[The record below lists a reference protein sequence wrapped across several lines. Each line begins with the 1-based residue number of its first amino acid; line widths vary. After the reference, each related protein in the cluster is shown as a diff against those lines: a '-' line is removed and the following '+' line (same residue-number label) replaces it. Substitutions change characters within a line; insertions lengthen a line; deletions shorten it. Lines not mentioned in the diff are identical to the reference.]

1 MAETVSG
8 EPSDLQD
15 LPAGEFSEWTAGMRA
30 ALRGEQPS
38 TVPCGD
44 CSACCT
50 SSQFVHVGPEETD
63 ALAHIPAP
71 LLFAAPLRPPG
82 HVVLGYDERG
92 HCPMLVD
99 GRCSIYD
106 HRPRACRT
114 YDCRVFPAAGVEIGD
129 EDKDA
134 IARRARRWRFTFPTD
149 ADRARHAAVQAA
161 AAFLRDHRDVLP
173 PAVTLTATQLAV
185 LAVEVHEVFLGRRAD
200 PDPAEIRAALAR
212 LAGPRVS

>member
-1 MAETVSG
+1 MTETVYG
-8 EPSDLQD
+8 EPSDLGD
-15 LPAGEFSEWTAGMRA
+15 LPAGEFSEWTAGMQA

-63 ALAHIPAP
+63 ALAHIPAA

-92 HCPMLVD
+92 HCPMLAD

-114 YDCRVFPAAGVEIGD
+114 YDCRVFPAAGVEIVD
-129 EDKDA
+129 DDKDA

-149 ADRARHAAVQAA
+149 ADRARLGAVRAA
-161 AAFLRDHRDVLP
+161 AAFLRDHSDVLP

-185 LAVEVHEVFLGRRAD
+185 LAIEVHEAFLGRRAD